1 MVLFLPKD
9 FTYMYFKSFL
19 MYLLVL
25 SIRYMFVF
33 VAKYN
38 MISVNQWSST
48 YLSASP
54 PNQAMGT
61 NGVKMMSCS
70 LCELW
75 ALWFQLSLKLL
86 ERIAPGGETKVC
98 DMPDVSEYQ
107 FEKSLEEALTICKTN
122 DVKSK
127 KNKGIMD
134 RGMSKHKRITKV
146 RIE

>member
-1 MVLFLPKD
+1 
-9 FTYMYFKSFL
+9 

-25 SIRYMFVF
+25 SIRYNHVCICRKIWYDFSQ
-33 VAKYN
+33 
-38 MISVNQWSST
+38 SVISST